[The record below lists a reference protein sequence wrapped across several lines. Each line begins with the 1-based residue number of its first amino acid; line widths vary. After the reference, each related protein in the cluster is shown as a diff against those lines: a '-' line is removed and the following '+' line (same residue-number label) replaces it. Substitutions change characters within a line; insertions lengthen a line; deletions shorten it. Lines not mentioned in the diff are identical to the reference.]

1 MSFDM
6 KYGVLQVLNT
16 CIVFYRLAGFKYVLV
31 HFDPWIPPSDNQV
44 THLLIDYD
52 QKFACAQKSS
62 PNTDS
67 L

>member
-16 CIVFYRLAGFKYVLV
+16 VLFFTVWLDSNVLV
-31 HFDPWIPPSDNQV
+31 HFDPWIPPSD
-44 THLLIDYD
+44 I
-52 QKFACAQKSS
+52 SS
-62 PNTDS
+62 NTPVNR

>member
-16 CIVFYRLAGFKYVLV
+16 VLFFYCLARFKYVLV
-31 HFDPWIPPSDNQV
+31 HFDPWIHPSD
-44 THLLIDYD
+44 I
-52 QKFACAQKSS
+52 SS
-62 PNTDS
+62 NTPVNR

>member
-16 CIVFYRLAGFKYVLV
+16 CIVFYRLARFKYVLV
-31 HFDPWIPPSDNQV
+31 HFDPWIPPSD
-44 THLLIDYD
+44 I
-52 QKFACAQKSS
+52 SS
-62 PNTDS
+62 NTPVNR

>member
-1 MSFDM
+1 MSNRLQAYGMSFDM

-31 HFDPWIPPSDNQV
+31 HFDPWIPPSD
-44 THLLIDYD
+44 I
-52 QKFACAQKSS
+52 SS
-62 PNTDS
+62 NTPVNR